1 MRAIERRKASIGTRD
16 GNDAR
21 ASDVDV
27 VRDDDD
33 GRDGRDLE
41 GSRADADADA
51 EDGDASIAS
60 HSRAIVEGAGIVVVR
75 GRGERRERWVTSL
88 RGERVRGRDESVHER
103 AGYESERGRGAS
115 GKL

>member
-1 MRAIERRKASIGTRD
+1 MRAAAAASIG
-16 GNDAR
+16 GLA
-21 ASDVDV
+21 AQAK
-27 VRDDDD
+27 
-33 GRDGRDLE
+33 E
-41 GSRADADADA
+41 GDADA

-75 GRGERRERWVTSL
+75 GRGERRERRVTSL